1 MKSPMLFQKIKNDH
15 ILSKI
20 ICQTC
25 EDQGI
30 GVEIDPRIPSEDI
43 LILKVDDFYNSLNIK
58 RPPSPDCFII
68 FRCQNSGY
76 GLAIVELKDTKE
88 FELSNLV
95 GKFETCFRDFMEARF
110 KNFFFRDYKRIDLYF
125 VSKNE
130 VFRRDE
136 GLKMKFL
143 MNKKF
148 EFRNKIY
155 TIKPRMPTPAVKPC
169 Y

>member
-1 MKSPMLFQKIKNDH
+1 MLFQKIKNNE

-20 ICQTC
+20 ICESC

-30 GVEIDPRIPSEDI
+30 GVEIDSRIALDDI
-43 LILKVDDFYNSLNIK
+43 LILKVDDFYNSLNIEK

-76 GLAIVELKDTKE
+76 GLAIVELKDTKD

-95 GKFETCFRDFMEARF
+95 GKFETCFRDFMEIRF
-110 KNFFFRDYKRIDLYF
+110 KNFFFREYKRIDLYF
-125 VSKNE
+125 VSQNE
-130 VFRRDE
+130 VYRRDE

-148 EFRNKIY
+148 EFRNKNY
-155 TIKPRMPTPAVKPC
+155 LIKPRMPTPAVKPC